1 MRVSNLSGATKAIL
15 LVGGKGT
22 RLAPLTNQIPKPMLK
37 VAGKPVTEHQIVKAR
52 EAGIREIV
60 LATSYMAEVF
70 EPYFG
75 DGSTFGISITYAV
88 EDVPLGTGGAIA
100 NAAQKLELNEG
111 ESVVI
116 FNGDVLSGHDLSQ
129 QIAQHVTTNAD
140 VTLYLTEVEDARAYG
155 CVPLDDEGR
164 VLEFLEK
171 MDNPKATTIN
181 AGCYIFSSR
190 AISQIPRDSVVSVE
204 RDTFPLLLQKKFNL
218 FGYVDRRY
226 WIDMGPPQSFLKASR
241 DLILDPSLSS
251 ATDSVISESLIE
263 EGAVVDHTARVGG
276 GSMVSVGVRI
286 GARATVM
293 GSMLM
298 NDVEIGEGS
307 TIVDSYIAPG
317 LAIPSSTEIV
327 GKILG

>member
-1 MRVSNLSGATKAIL
+1 LR
-15 LVGGKGT
+15 
-22 RLAPLTNQIPKPMLK
+22 
-37 VAGKPVTEHQIVKAR
+37 
-52 EAGIREIV
+52 
-60 LATSYMAEVF
+60 
-70 EPYFG
+70 
-75 DGSTFGISITYAV
+75 
-88 EDVPLGTGGAIA
+88 
-100 NAAQKLELNEG
+100 
-111 ESVVI
+111 
-116 FNGDVLSGHDLSQ
+116 
-129 QIAQHVTTNAD
+129 
-140 VTLYLTEVEDARAYG
+140 
-155 CVPLDDEGR
+155 
-164 VLEFLEK
+164 
-171 MDNPKATTIN
+171 
-181 AGCYIFSSR
+181 
-190 AISQIPRDSVVSVE
+190 
-204 RDTFPLLLQKKFNL
+204 KKFNL
-218 FGYVDRRY
+218 FGYVDGRY
-226 WIDMGPPQSFLKASR
+226 WIDMGTPQSFLKASR

>member
-1 MRVSNLSGATKAIL
+1 MTNLQGSTKAIL

-75 DGSTFGISITYAV
+75 DGSKFGISIRYAV
-88 EDVPLGTGGAIA
+88 EEVPLGTGGAIA
-100 NAAQKLELNEG
+100 NAAQMLELHEG

-116 FNGDVLSGHDLSQ
+116 FNGDVLSGHDLSK
-129 QIAQHVTTNAD
+129 QISQHTSTIAD

-155 CVPLDDEGR
+155 CVPLDEEGR

-171 MDNPKATTIN
+171 MDNPKANTIN
-181 AGCYIFSSR
+181 AGCYVFSAR
-190 AISQIPRDSVVSVE
+190 AISEIPQNSVVSVE
-204 RDTFPLLLQKKFNL
+204 RDTFPLLLQKKFKMY
-218 FGYVDRRY
+218 GYIDGRY
-226 WIDMGPPQSFLKASR
+226 WIDMGTPQSFLKASR
-241 DLILDPSLSS
+241 DLILNPSLSS
-251 ATDSVISESLIE
+251 ATDSVVSESLIE
-263 EGAVVDHTARVGG
+263 AGVFVDHTARVGG
-276 GSMVSVGVRI
+276 GSMVSTGVRI
-286 GARATVM
+286 GAGATVM

-298 NDVEIGEGS
+298 NNVEIGEGS
-307 TIVDSYIAPG
+307 TVIDSYIAPG
-317 LAIPSSTEIV
+317 LTVPSSTEIV